1 MPARGVHGSGGT
13 LTTGSAS
20 GEGTSGSTGLW
31 AAGRV
36 SWSIRLGTP
45 GCVGGPGV
53 FGSARVRVAGCVGGP
68 GIVGSTGLRAAR
80 CVRGAAGTTG
90 RVAGARPMRARR
102 VAGARASRRD
112 AGSAGAHPTGGVSG
126 RTRSRRLLS
135 GKAVPAIHRLSPA
148 RLLAHGT
155 AGRLLTGAAGRLL
168 AGAAAGRLLP
178 GAAGGLLA
186 GTAGRLLTGTAGCL
200 LTRATGCLLTGSA
213 SGRVL
218 LGRATGRAPGPTL
231 ALGRTRI
238 PGVTGSTPTLGG
250 RPTGRVG
257 ELLSPGRVPGT
268 SGRGSGPDDH
278 RLGVPLRRGLPV
290 RFGDRPRGRLGC
302 AATGRGLVGARRFGA
317 ASLGRAGVGR
327 LGCRI
332 VLVGRVGHLV
342 PLAQA

>member
-1 MPARGVHGSGGT
+1 MPARGVHGSVGT

-31 AAGRV
+31 TAGCV
-36 SWSIRLGTP
+36 SWSTRLRTP
-45 GCVGGPGV
+45 GCVAGP
-53 FGSARVRVAGCVGGP
+53 RVL
-68 GIVGSTGLRAAR
+68 GSTGLRAAG
-80 CVRGAAGTTG
+80 CVRGAAGATW
-90 RVAGARPMRARR
+90 RVAGARSMRAGR

-126 RTRSRRLLS
+126 HTRSRRLLS
-135 GKAVPAIHRLSPA
+135 GRAVPAIHRLSPA

-155 AGRLLTGAAGRLL
+155 SAGRLLTGTAARRPLAGTAGYLLTGAAGRLL
-168 AGAAAGRLLP
+168 PEAAGC
-178 GAAGGLLA
+178 LLA
-186 GTAGRLLTGTAGCL
+186 GTAGCL
-200 LTRATGCLLTGSA
+200 LTRATGCLLAGTA
-213 SGRVL
+213 AGRLL

-238 PGVTGSTPTLGG
+238 PGVTGSTPALGG

-257 ELLSPGRVPGT
+257 ELLSPGRISGT
-268 SGRGSGPDDH
+268 SGRRSGPDDH
-278 RLGVPLRRGLPV
+278 SLGVPLRRGLPV
-290 RFGDRPRGRLGC
+290 RFGDCSRGRLGC